1 MHERRRP
8 PRRAPATKDIVADAS
23 GRHLHSG
30 LETLG
35 KDARD
40 LFRAAARAHDAER
53 RSALPDADADR
64 VWRELWR
71 GGWTVVDAAD
81 TDSKRMLLLHRDP
94 SNANATTLNVRE
106 QRALQQIARGAT
118 YKTVAFDLGVAVSTA
133 SGIVARALRKIG
145 FRSRVDFVRQMGERR
160 GRSPRSTAE

>member
-8 PRRAPATKDIVADAS
+8 PRRTPGTKDIVADAS
-23 GRHLHSG
+23 GRHLQSG
-30 LETLG
+30 LESLG
-35 KDARD
+35 KEARD

-53 RSALPDADADR
+53 HPMLPDADADR

-71 GGWTVVDAAD
+71 GGWAVVDAVE
-81 TDSKRMLLLHRDP
+81 TDDKRMLLLHRDP
-94 SNANATTLNVRE
+94 SDANATALDARE

-133 SGIVARALRKIG
+133 SGIVARALRTIG
-145 FRSRVDFVRQMGERR
+145 FGSRVDFVRHMGERR
-160 GRSPRSTAE
+160 GRSPRPTAE